1 MVIEALKVMSD
12 YFKDDKEL
20 GKYIRLLTKI
30 PAGSLDLR
38 ALKVRL
44 EKFRK
49 DVGVEHF
56 AEDFHEGKPL
66 TEGYSLDEI
75 MENVGLKRND

>member
-1 MVIEALKVMSD
+1 
-12 YFKDDKEL
+12 
-20 GKYIRLLTKI
+20 
-30 PAGSLDLR
+30 LR

>member
-30 PAGSLDLR
+30 PAGSLDLK